1 MDDKRSS
8 GAPVPLQIRLQA
20 ACSGIEAKNR
30 VTLSESNE
38 ENMDFAPRD
47 RYVSPF
53 FGMSA
58 FEKVMDE

>member
-8 GAPVPLQIRLQA
+8 GAPVRLQIRLQA

-30 VTLSESNE
+30 VTEGESNE

-47 RYVSPF
+47 R
-53 FGMSA
+53 
-58 FEKVMDE
+58 